1 MKHLFLCLT
10 ILASMS
16 VLADDTAPTATGPNY
31 SNVLAEISSNI
42 TSNTVA
48 INRLVTSIDNLRS
61 SNEANTQSL
70 VASISNLTVQLTQ
83 TLNDIRVSMNNTILI
98 PTPDYDNKEEV
109 ESGFKAVT
117 KGFVMMTTKSAPK
130 TGYRYA
136 FINNVRVFIPLS
148 ERATEFDCVHYGIY
162 PVATGDVITL
172 PNAENYIKLFW
183 VPAK

>member
-16 VLADDTAPTATGPNY
+16 VLADDTEPATTSPDY
-31 SNVLAEISSNI
+31 SDVLAEISSNL
-42 TSNTVA
+42 TVNANA
-48 INRLVTSIDNLRS
+48 INDLKTRS
-61 SNEANTQSL
+61 DANTQSL

-83 TLNDIRVSMNNTILI
+83 ALNDIRVSMNNTILI

-130 TGYRYA
+130 SGYKYA

-162 PVATGDVITL
+162 PVTTGDVITL

>member
-1 MKHLFLCLT
+1 MKHLFLCLA

-16 VLADDTAPTATGPNY
+16 VLADDTAPTTTGPDY
-31 SNVLAEISSNI
+31 SDALAEISSNI
-42 TSNTVA
+42 SSNTAA
-48 INRLVTSIDNLRS
+48 INSLITSVDNLKA

-70 VASISNLTVQLTQ
+70 VDSISNLTVQLTQ
-83 TLNDIRVSMNNTILI
+83 ALNDIRVSMNNTILI

-109 ESGFKAVT
+109 ESGFKVAT

-130 TGYRYA
+130 SGFKYA

-162 PVATGDVITL
+162 PVTTGDVITL
-172 PNAENYIKLFW
+172 PNAENYIKIFW
-183 VPAK
+183 VPSK